1 MPFIDTGCY
10 KKCLMWMVGLAVGT
24 LSGSGLLHL
33 MPHAFGMNPEDLG
46 FGYLHRA
53 STIFGGIYLF
63 FVTERLLRFVDT
75 WRKNRRESQR
85 RLRHLS
91 RSSQSDNPENAGRES
106 PDVEYPP
113 ICSIHAQFI
122 PTNEEIADM
131 KVPQRKSRT
140 PRHSESNQAL
150 KSPDDQTY
158 SDEVNI
164 DEVVVET
171 KPNGTLPNGSAPNGV
186 IPHGHSHTSHHDHH
200 GHSHDLPVATGGSS
214 DIATVAWMVIFGDG
228 LHNFID
234 GLSIG
239 AAFTQ
244 SILSGISISVAV
256 ICEEFPHELGDFA
269 ILLNSGMKFKQAL
282 MYNFM
287 SACMCY
293 VGLFFGIVLGDTT
306 ESAQWIFALAA
317 GMFLY
322 ISLVN
327 MVPELNQQAEEMTK
341 SGTPTWLV
349 LVIQHS
355 GIIFGFFIMYLMA
368 AYGGEIDFS

>member
-33 MPHAFGMNPEDLG
+33 MPHAFGMTPEDMGL
-46 FGYLHRA
+46 GYLHRA
-53 STIFGGIYLF
+53 SMIFGGIYLF
-63 FVTERLLRFVDT
+63 FVTERLLRSVES
-75 WRKNRRESQR
+75 WRKKRRDSRRRRQR
-85 RLRHLS
+85 QLS
-91 RSSQSDNPENAGRES
+91 RAASYPNEGEAPEMAGRES

-113 ICSIHAQFI
+113 ICSMHAQFI
-122 PTNEEIADM
+122 PANEGIAEM
-131 KVPQRKSRT
+131 KVPHVKPRT
-140 PRHSESNQAL
+140 PKHSESNHVL
-150 KSPDDQTY
+150 KSPEDQVSTQEEKFDD
-158 SDEVNI
+158 
-164 DEVVVET
+164 VVVET
-171 KPNGTLPNGSAPNGV
+171 NGTAPNGGGV
-186 IPHGHSHTSHHDHH
+186 RQNHNHSHH
-200 GHSHDLPVATGGSS
+200 GHSHEVPAGTS

-239 AAFTQ
+239 AAFTE
-244 SILSGISISVAV
+244 SVLSGISISVAV

-293 VGLFFGIVLGDTT
+293 IGLIFGIVLGDTT

-327 MVPELNQQAEEMTK
+327 MVPELNQQAEEMSK

-349 LVIQHS
+349 LILQHS
-355 GIIFGFFIMYLMA
+355 GIIIGFLIMYLMA
-368 AYGGEIDFS
+368 AYGGHIDFS